1 MTVLMPAPPAPLV
14 LPRIGVLLR
23 HAVPRV
29 FESMIL
35 PVLIFYVALVFT
47 NANGALA
54 VAAAWVYGGV
64 AWRLV
69 KGGEAPGTLLL
80 AAGTITVRVA
90 LTLATGNP
98 IVFFL
103 QPCLGVFCVS
113 MGFLLTAPLRRP
125 LIRRVVADLV
135 PLPDQ
140 VMEHP
145 RMRRFFVSQSVLWG
159 CAQLLNGALSLWLLL
174 SQTLETYLLVRT
186 SAVAVLLGGVA
197 LVSVLSFRHCLRRL
211 ETTRGTWPAEA
222 SAPGPETR
230 GL

>member
-1 MTVLMPAPPAPLV
+1 MSAPVTPLV
-14 LPRIGVLLR
+14 LPRIGPLLR
-23 HAVPRV
+23 HAAPRV

-35 PVLIFYVALVFT
+35 PVLVFYVALLFADAGV
-47 NANGALA
+47 ALG

-90 LTLATGNP
+90 LAVATGNP

-113 MGFLLTAPLRRP
+113 LGFLLTAPLRRP

-135 PLPDQ
+135 PLPDH
-140 VMEHP
+140 VTEHP
-145 RMRRFFVSQSVLWG
+145 RMRRFFVRQSVLWG
-159 CAQLLNGALSLWLLL
+159 CAQLLNAVLSLWLLL
-174 SQTLETYLLVRT
+174 SQSLQTYLVVRT
-186 SAVAVLLGGVA
+186 SVVAVLLGGAA

-211 ETTRGTWPAEA
+211 DDLAPRPAGAEPLA
-222 SAPGPETR
+222 A
-230 GL
+230 

>member
-1 MTVLMPAPPAPLV
+1 MTVLTPAPAAPIA
-14 LPRIGVLLR
+14 LPRLGALLR
-23 HAVPRV
+23 HAAPKV

-35 PVLIFYVALVFT
+35 PVLVFYVALVFT
-47 NANGALA
+47 NSYGALA

-69 KGGEAPGTLLL
+69 RRNEASGTLLL

-98 IVFFL
+98 LVFFL

-125 LIRRVVADLV
+125 LIQRVLADLV
-135 PLPDQ
+135 PLSEE

-145 RMRRFFVSQSVLWG
+145 RMRRFFVAQSMLWG
-159 CAQLLNGALSLWLLL
+159 CAQLLNAVLSLWLLL
-174 SQTLETYLLVRT
+174 TQTLETYLLVRT
-186 SAVAVLLGGVA
+186 SAVAVLLGGAA
-197 LVSVLSFRHCLRRL
+197 LISVLSLRHSLRRL
-211 ETTRGTWPAEA
+211 EA
-222 SAPGPETR
+222 R
-230 GL
+230 GLEG

>member
-1 MTVLMPAPPAPLV
+1 
-14 LPRIGVLLR
+14 
-23 HAVPRV
+23 
-29 FESMIL
+29 MIL
-35 PVLIFYVALVFT
+35 PVLVFYVALLFT
-47 NANGALA
+47 GPGVALG

-69 KGGEAPGTLLL
+69 RGDEAPGTLLL

-90 LTLATGNP
+90 LTVATGNP

-135 PLPDQ
+135 PLPDH
-140 VMEHP
+140 VTEHP
-145 RMRRFFVSQSVLWG
+145 RMRRFFVWQSVLWG
-159 CAQLLNGALSLWLLL
+159 CAQLLNAVLSLWLLL
-174 SQTLETYLLVRT
+174 SQSLQTYLLVRT
-186 SAVAVLLGGVA
+186 SAVAVLLGGAA

-211 ETTRGTWPAEA
+211 EARAPLTADAE
-222 SAPGPETR
+222 PER
-230 GL
+230 A

>member
-1 MTVLMPAPPAPLV
+1 MTVLMPAPTAPIA
-14 LPRIGVLLR
+14 LPRLGALLR
-23 HAVPRV
+23 HAAPRV
-29 FESMIL
+29 FESMML
-35 PVLIFYVALVFT
+35 PVLVFYVALIFT
-47 NANGALA
+47 NSHVALA
-54 VAAAWVYGGV
+54 VAALWVYGGV

-69 KGGEAPGTLLL
+69 RRSEAPGTLML
-80 AAGTITVRVA
+80 AAGTITVRVV
-90 LTLATGNP
+90 LTVATGNP

-140 VMEHP
+140 VTEHP

-159 CAQLLNGALSLWLLL
+159 CAQLLNAVLSLWLLL

-186 SAVAVLLGGVA
+186 SAVAVLLGGAA
-197 LVSVLSFRHCLRRL
+197 LISVLSLRHCLRGL
-211 ETTRGTWPAEA
+211 
-222 SAPGPETR
+222 ETR
-230 GL
+230 GLEG

>member
-1 MTVLMPAPPAPLV
+1 MTVLMPAPAAPLV

-23 HAVPRV
+23 HAAPRV

-35 PVLIFYVALVFT
+35 PVLVFYVALVFT
-47 NANGALA
+47 SANGALA

-69 KGGEAPGTLLL
+69 RGGEAPGTLLL
-80 AAGTITVRVA
+80 AAGTITVRVV
-90 LTLATGNP
+90 LTVATGNP

-113 MGFLLTAPLRRP
+113 MGFLLTAPLQRP
-125 LIRRVVADLV
+125 LIQRVVADLV

-197 LVSVLSFRHCLRRL
+197 LVSVLSLRHCLRRL
-211 ETTRGTWPAEA
+211 ETRGAEN
-222 SAPGPETR
+222 PEPPTPDLEAR
-230 GL
+230 AL